1 MGVNQSLSPAYFLFH
16 PLTSCHGD
24 WCQSK
29 PRHCPQLW
37 MSPVTQAPPRLP
49 LTTAAV
55 PEAPPTAVTTPI
67 RNLRIDPA
75 HHMLI
80 WDPVPGA
87 DITTGAY
94 CRKGRDN
101 FVWAD
106 PGLARCSFQS
116 LSLCH
121 VTNFT
126 VFLGKDSAVAGSIRF
141 PPDDGGN
148 HEAAA
153 QDLRCW
159 VYEGQLSCRWGRGP
173 KAAGDVHYRMFW
185 RDVRL
190 GPAHDRE
197 CPHYHSHDVNTTGP
211 APHGSHEGCTLDLD
225 PVLGSAPNGPKED
238 LVPQFTITINGS
250 SPAGPVPCMDD
261 TVDLQRAEVLAP
273 PTLTVECIGS
283 EAHARWD
290 AQTRFH
296 YGHLRFTLQSSSSE
310 PQEYNVSVPHFWV
323 PNAGAIS
330 FRVRSRSEVDPQK
343 LSSWSKAWGLGGLG
357 AQFPYTM
364 SSIDQSPAQVC
375 PPEVTPVKTA
385 LVTSVATVL
394 GAGLL
399 AAGLL
404 LWWRKSLLSRL
415 CPPIPRL
422 RLPLAG
428 EMVAWEPGPEDCE
441 VTPVTD
447 A

>member
-261 TVDLQRAEVLAP
+261 TVDLQRA
-273 PTLTVECIGS
+273 
-283 EAHARWD
+283 
-290 AQTRFH
+290 
-296 YGHLRFTLQSSSSE
+296 
-310 PQEYNVSVPHFWV
+310 
-323 PNAGAIS
+323 
-330 FRVRSRSEVDPQK
+330 
-343 LSSWSKAWGLGGLG
+343 
-357 AQFPYTM
+357 
-364 SSIDQSPAQVC
+364 VC